1 MKISQSLLCA
11 FSIVTL
17 LGAITPPLA
26 LAQQENARQR
36 QQNRIRN
43 RNQASVNWE
52 GHADKLMDVCF
63 QQDRTWTR
71 RVSGR
76 KGTGDAVF
84 SRPMPRRS
92 LTLTLNQ
99 TLGRGRA
106 WIRQQPSASNNYTC
120 VVRISDRPSGG
131 DNYKF
136 TLRWAS

>member
-1 MKISQSLLCA
+1 MKITRTLLYA
-11 FSIVTL
+11 FSACTL
-17 LGAITPPLA
+17 FGTITVPLA
-26 LAQQENARQR
+26 HAHQM
-36 QQNRIRN
+36 
-43 RNQASVNWE
+43 RNQNKSSVNWE
-52 GHADKLMDVCF
+52 GHADKTMDVSF

-71 RVSGR
+71 RISGR

-99 TLGRGRA
+99 TLGRGRV
-106 WIRQQPSASNNYTC
+106 WIRQQPRASNNYTC